1 MKLAAVTTHT
11 STIIVI
17 IANEWKNVIWK
28 SRKLLKASQLW
39 QAQTD
44 SGNPGIL
51 DVFWGFASRF
61 SCLNEICFFS
71 LRVVCTGW
79 PLLGN
84 TGTSQLSQLPWSSYS
99 RLCPAYSETWGAKQS
114 MANMESFCKVHFL
127 SLNNVNFSGWSLLF
141 FCNRVQQLW
150 RWGIWE
156 NWMMFYHK
164 IELLW
169 ALLKF
174 QFTSVY
180 WDVLWLK
187 GVGQLSSCINRNWSY
202 QFQDWYIT
210 GNPAPG
216 KNWLFEMF
224 VIEKRGSRGGGVY
237 IGLYSMEETCICTV
251 FGCI

>member
-17 IANEWKNVIWK
+17 IANDSNVIWK
-28 SRKLLKASQLW
+28 SHKLLNCSRLRQIR
-39 QAQTD
+39 
-44 SGNPGIL
+44 GIL

-71 LRVVCTGW
+71 LRVVCTG
-79 PLLGN
+79 PLGN
-84 TGTSQLSQLPWSSYS
+84 ITAVTASLRKRESRGVHTHGFALS
-99 RLCPAYSETWGAKQS
+99 YSETWSAKQS
-114 MANMESFCKVHFL
+114 MANMESFCKVQFL

-156 NWMMFYHK
+156 NWMMLYHK

-187 GVGQLSSCINRNWSY
+187 GVGQLSSCINKNWSY
-202 QFQDWYIT
+202 QFQDWYTT
-210 GNPAPG
+210 GKPAPG
-216 KNWLFEMF
+216 KNWFLSMF
-224 VIEKRGSRGGGVY
+224 VIEKRGSRGGGY
-237 IGLYSMEETCICTV
+237 IGLYSMVETCICTV